1 MMARREEAV
10 LRNRA
15 RTPREYYDNLMEIV
29 RRSVSEDMSND
40 DWAICM
46 GWSGELL
53 LEQPNGGEL
62 RDDEDPFFQEKK
74 KAYAA
79 CLRNAA
85 HIRRP
90 SSFRPRTYDPP
101 EDDLPSATGST
112 RLDLDPPEDD
122 LPGRGSTRPDHG
134 RDGLSSEA
142 TSPAIEDAPPS
153 PAIEVSPVVVPRPPS
168 AKKGKGRTKKSVSFG
183 DGVIGS
189 RPMRPTV
196 APLANL
202 PAKKDLFLGGVS
214 TKK

>member
-1 MMARREEAV
+1 MMARHEEAV

-29 RRSVSEDMSND
+29 QRSVSEDMSNN

-53 LEQPNGGEL
+53 LEQSNGREL

-79 CLRNAA
+79 CLCNAA

-112 RLDLDPPEDD
+112 RLDLEPP
-122 LPGRGSTRPDHG
+122 
-134 RDGLSSEA
+134 
-142 TSPAIEDAPPS
+142 
-153 PAIEVSPVVVPRPPS
+153 
-168 AKKGKGRTKKSVSFG
+168 
-183 DGVIGS
+183 
-189 RPMRPTV
+189 
-196 APLANL
+196 
-202 PAKKDLFLGGVS
+202 
-214 TKK
+214 